1 MSGTGRRPRIAFFG
15 TPEIAVPSLN
25 AVAELGELVL
35 VVAQPDR
42 PKGRGQ
48 KVEPPPVKARALELG
63 VPVRQPTK
71 LKDGVL
77 AEELRALELDCAV
90 VIAYGRILPKAILS
104 APRRGCVNVH
114 ASLLPRW
121 RGAAPIQWAVAS
133 GDPTTG
139 ICLMEMDEGL
149 DTGPVFFR
157 EEIPIGP
164 SETAGELAARIG
176 PLGAASLKEA
186 LLPWLAG
193 ELPAAAQDEAR
204 MTHARMLEKTDAI
217 LDFNKSARA
226 VHDWARGMNPWPG
239 AETTLEGMR
248 LKIHRTEVME
258 EEGQHGAPGTVTTTT
273 CPTSTG
279 ELGILVTCGAGSLA
293 LLEVQPEG
301 KRRMK
306 ASEFVV
312 GRPISSGT
320 VLNHPALTAGPSR
333 TA

>member
-1 MSGTGRRPRIAFFG
+1 MMETQGRKPRLAFFG
-15 TPEIAVPSLN
+15 TPEIAVPSLM
-25 AVAELGELVL
+25 AVHALGELVL

-48 KVEPPPVKARALELG
+48 KVEAPPVKARAVELG

-77 AEELRALELDCAV
+77 AEELRSLDLDCAV

-133 GDPTTG
+133 GDERTG
-139 ICLMEMDEGL
+139 ISLMEMDEGL

-157 EEIPIGP
+157 EEIAIGAA
-164 SETAGELAARIG
+164 ETAGELAARIG
-176 PLGAASLKEA
+176 PLGADCLRAA
-186 LLPWLAG
+186 LPRWLAG
-193 ELPAAAQDEAR
+193 ELPAVPQDGAH

-217 LDFNKSARA
+217 LDFEKSAQA

-239 AETTLEGMR
+239 AETTLDGQR
-248 LKIHRTEVME
+248 LKIHRTEVVE
-258 EEGQHGAPGTVTTTT
+258 SEGQHGAPGTVFTTQ

-279 ELGILVTCGAGSLA
+279 ELGILVTCGHGSLA

-306 ASEFVV
+306 ASEFVA
-312 GRPISSGT
+312 GRPIPSGT
-320 VLNHPALTAGPSR
+320 VLGSPLGSHPR
-333 TA
+333 TP